1 MWRLNEVFSCE
12 RVMKILGD
20 DETPLLTLQRD
31 FGVYVVNLF
40 SLHQAARVLSLQVN
54 DLRGLLKIF
63 VGKEFHRLSSRCD
76 WR

>member
-40 SLHQAARVLSLQVN
+40 SLRQAARVLSLQVN
-54 DLRGLLKIF
+54 DLRGILKIF